1 MALGT
6 YQELRASIAS
16 WLMRS
21 DMDAVIP
28 DLITLAETR
37 LNDTLRVAAMETRA
51 FLDLSD
57 AGEANLPDDF
67 LEARF
72 VVLYPGGLNIIT
84 DDEGAPIG
92 ESSGAI
98 WTDGN
103 TAAAARN
110 VLRRVSLAW
119 AADYYGDGSGGGC
132 QDEYTI

>member
-6 YQELRASIAS
+6 YQDLRTSVAS
-16 WLMRS
+16 WLMRA
-21 DMDAVIP
+21 DMGAVIP

-51 FLDLSD
+51 FLNLSD

-72 VVLYPGGLNIIT
+72 VVLYPGGLNIII
-84 DDEGAPIG
+84 DEETGIPIG
-92 ESSGAI
+92 EASGAI

-103 TAAAARN
+103 TAGAGTQIQRGGIALSETQKKLPAAF
-110 VLRRVSLAW
+110 S
-119 AADYYGDGSGGGC
+119 
-132 QDEYTI
+132 Q